1 MNDSFC
7 TIEQY
12 LESPSV
18 LKSKIARYD
27 ALIEA
32 FEIKMVASVG
42 QSGYLEMQMDDGQ
55 MKVRSTYRSMKELE
69 DALHALEKARQRYIN
84 RFNGRI
90 SVLRGG
96 NF

>member
-12 LESPSV
+12 LESPTV
-18 LKSKIARYD
+18 LKSKIQRFD
-27 ALIEA
+27 SLIEA
-32 FEIKMVASVG
+32 FELKMIASVG

-55 MKVRSTYRSMKELE
+55 MKVRSTYRSMKDLE

-90 SVLRGG
+90 STLRSG